1 MAKSS
6 NAKTNGHTVAALKP
20 AAPKKPAAKAPA
32 KRAAAK
38 PAAKAAAGKPVARPA
53 VKSAPKPPAKVATKV
68 ATKAAPKVATKAAP
82 KVAVKAAPKVATK
95 VASKVATEVATKAPA
110 KQPAVKSAPK
120 PASQTNGSVAP
131 AAVDAAK
138 DKVRK
143 AKLVRD
149 SFTMPEQEYAV
160 LGQVKK
166 ACLKAGFEI
175 KKSEL
180 LRIGVALIS
189 QLDLATLQKV
199 LGSLP
204 QLKTGRPK
212 ND

>member
-1 MAKSS
+1 MEFPMVKTPA
-6 NAKTNGHTVAALKP
+6 AKTNGHTVSALKP
-20 AAPKKPAAKAPA
+20 AVPKKAAAAKKASAKPAPKAPA
-32 KRAAAK
+32 KAAVKAAAKPAVKPAAQPAVKAAAK
-38 PAAKAAAGKPVARPA
+38 PAAKPAPKATAKPPAAPAAKPARTAAAKPAAQAVPAPAGKPVA
-53 VKSAPKPPAKVATKV
+53 APEAEA
-68 ATKAAPKVATKAAP
+68 
-82 KVAVKAAPKVATK
+82 
-95 VASKVATEVATKAPA
+95 
-110 KQPAVKSAPK
+110 
-120 PASQTNGSVAP
+120 GR
-131 AAVDAAK
+131 

-166 ACLKAGFEI
+166 ACIKAGFEI

-189 QLDLATLQKV
+189 QLDMATLQNV
-199 LGSLP
+199 LASLP